1 MGDSPRVAYQ
11 PGRLFVKKS
20 TSAFSRRRF
29 LQGSAAGAGILAAP
43 AIISSKALASSGEVN
58 FTGWAGYPALA
69 EKVFPAFTAATGITV
84 NFKELP
90 DQDTMFAEG
99 KVALDAGGIDVIEPT
114 IDRVGAW
121 DSNGL
126 LGAWDES
133 KLAMDNYLPG
143 LADGAAGERSRPG
156 GALKYVPSNWGT
168 ESLVVNTA
176 GAKLSSPAS
185 LGDLFNPENPS
196 VVRPHSA
203 LAAMGR
209 WLDATGKLPRPWMDG
224 YSDMAA
230 MTELWDIAL
239 AEAIKAKGNVV
250 QWWSGENEANAGFTA
265 NGATVG
271 LCWDSTGYN
280 LRNDGYAYV
289 APAEGAFA
297 WHQGFVLMKNATN
310 VEQAHEFAKWVSTP
324 EGASGWASAFSSNPV
339 GKGASD
345 LMNPDVAAYYNGT
358 FNDEALSKLWWW
370 PDQSAE
376 FLAKRAEYADNYKA
390 A

>member
-1 MGDSPRVAYQ
+1 MK
-11 PGRLFVKKS
+11 PGRLLVKN
-20 TSAFSRRRF
+20 TNSAFSRRRF
-29 LQGSAAGAGILAAP
+29 LQGSAAGAGLLAAP
-43 AIISSKALASSGEVN
+43 ALISSKALASSGEIN
-58 FTGWAGYPALA
+58 FTGWAGYPAMA

-99 KVALDAGGIDVIEPT
+99 KVALEAGGIDVIEPT

-168 ESLVVNTA
+168 EALVVNSA
-176 GAKLSSPAS
+176 DAKLSSPAS
-185 LGDLFNPENPS
+185 LGDLFSPDNQA
-196 VVRPHSA
+196 VLRPHSA

-224 YSDMAA
+224 YTDMAA
-230 MTELWDIAL
+230 MAELWDIAL

-271 LCWDSTGYN
+271 LCWDSTGFN

-310 VEQAHEFAKWVSTP
+310 VDQAHEFAKWVSTP
-324 EGASGWASAFSSNPV
+324 EGASAWASAFSSNPV
-339 GKGASD
+339 GKGAAE

-358 FNDEALSKLWWW
+358 FNDEALGKLWWW
-370 PDQSAE
+370 PDQSAD
-376 FLAKRAEYADNYKA
+376 FLAKRAEYADKYKA

>member
-1 MGDSPRVAYQ
+1 MTKT
-11 PGRLFVKKS
+11 L
-20 TSAFSRRRF
+20 TTLSRRSF
-29 LQGSAAGAGILAAP
+29 LKRSAAGAGALAAP
-43 AIISSKALASSGEVN
+43 ALISSKALASSGEVN
-58 FTGWAGYPALA
+58 FVGWAGYTAFN
-69 EKVFPAFTAATGITV
+69 ESVFPAFTAATGIKV

-99 KVALDAGGIDVIEPT
+99 KVALEAGGIDIMEPT

-121 DSNGL
+121 NTNGL
-126 LGAWDES
+126 LGAFDES
-133 KLAMDNYLPG
+133 KLAMGNYLPG
-143 LADGAAGERSRPG
+143 LADGAAGERSRKD
-156 GALKYVPSNWGT
+156 GALLYVPSNWGT
-168 ESLVVNTA
+168 EALVVNSA
-176 GAKLSSPAS
+176 DAKLSAPAS
-185 LGDLFNPENPS
+185 LGDLFSADNQ
-196 VVRPHSA
+196 VTVRPHSA

-230 MTELWDIAL
+230 MVELWDIAL

-271 LCWDSTGYN
+271 LCWDSTGFN

-297 WHQGFVLMKNATN
+297 WHQGFVMLKNAAN
-310 VEQAHEFAKWVSTP
+310 VDQAHELAKWVSTP
-324 EGASGWASAFSSNPV
+324 EGAAAWASAFSSNPV
-339 GKGASD
+339 GKGAAE
-345 LMNPDVAAYYNGT
+345 LMSPDVSAYYNGT

-376 FLAKRAEYADNYKA
+376 FLAKRAEYADKYKA

>member
-1 MGDSPRVAYQ
+1 MTKT
-11 PGRLFVKKS
+11 LN
-20 TSAFSRRRF
+20 TLSRRSF
-29 LQGSAAGAGILAAP
+29 LKRSAAGAGALAAP
-43 AIISSKALASSGEVN
+43 ALISSKALASSGELN
-58 FTGWAGYPALA
+58 FVGWAGYPALT
-69 EKVFPAFTAATGITV
+69 ETVIPAFTAATGIKV

-99 KVALDAGGIDVIEPT
+99 KVALEAGGIDMMEPT

-121 DSNGL
+121 NSNGL
-126 LGAWDES
+126 LGAFDES

-143 LADGAAGERSRPG
+143 LADGAAGERSRKD
-156 GALKYVPSNWGT
+156 GALLYVPSNWGT
-168 ESLVVNTA
+168 EALVVNSA
-176 GAKLSSPAS
+176 DAKLSAPAS
-185 LGDLFNPENPS
+185 LGDLFSPDNQV

-224 YSDMAA
+224 YTDMAA
-230 MTELWDIAL
+230 MAELWDIAL

-297 WHQGFVLMKNATN
+297 WHQGFVLMKNAAN
-310 VEQAHEFAKWVSTP
+310 VDQAHEFAKYISTA
-324 EGASGWASAFSSNPV
+324 EGAAGWATAFSSNPV

-345 LMNPDVAAYYNGT
+345 LMNPDVSAYYNGT

-376 FLAKRAEYADNYKA
+376 FLAKRAEYADKYKA
-390 A
+390 S

>member
-1 MGDSPRVAYQ
+1 VT
-11 PGRLFVKKS
+11 KS
-20 TSAFSRRRF
+20 TTAMNRRRF
-29 LQGSAAGAGILAAP
+29 LQTSAVGAGALAAP
-43 AIISSKALASSGEVN
+43 ALISSKALASSGEVN
-58 FTGWAGYPALA
+58 FVGWAGYPALV
-69 EKVFPAFTAATGITV
+69 EKVFPAFEAATGIKV

-99 KVALDAGGIDVIEPT
+99 KVALEAGGIDIIEPT

-126 LGAWDES
+126 LGAFDES

-156 GALKYVPSNWGT
+156 GALKYVPSVWGT
-168 ESLVVNTA
+168 ESLVVNSA
-176 GAKLSSPAS
+176 DAKLSTPPS
-185 LGDLFNPENPS
+185 LGDLFNAENS
-196 VVRPHSA
+196 AVVRPHSA

-224 YSDMAA
+224 YTDMGA
-230 MTELWDIAL
+230 MVELWDIAL

-271 LCWDSTGYN
+271 LCWDSTGFN
-280 LRNDGYAYV
+280 LRKDGFAYL

-297 WHQGFVLMKNATN
+297 WHQGFIMMKNATN
-310 VEQAHEFAKWVSTP
+310 VDQAHEFVKWVSTA
-324 EGASGWASAFSSNPV
+324 EGAAGWASAFSSNPV
-339 GKGASD
+339 GKGAAD
-345 LMNPDVAAYYNGT
+345 LLDPEVAAYYAGT

-376 FLAKRAEYADNYKA
+376 FLAKRAEYADKYKA